1 MKLGYYKENEVCLR
15 AKIDYKNPN
24 PTLRDPAIYRI
35 RYTSHPHAKD
45 NWCIYPLYDYTH
57 CICDSVE
64 GISHSCC
71 TLEFEVRRDLYYWFL
86 KELNLYKPFVW
97 EFSRLNI
104 SNTVLSKRRLH
115 HLVFEKIVDGW
126 DDPRILTLNGLRRR
140 GYTADSINAFCD
152 LISVTRRGNEN
163 VIGMHVLESCVRKDL
178 DVKANRTMAILDPI
192 VAIIDNVEDDYS
204 EVLEVPLIPR
214 NLEKGSRKILLT
226 KKIYLDKSDVKY
238 YLKLFIELLTI
249 QTFGEL
255 LQVKLLA
262 WNNVGHS
269 KLWVSQ
275 KMKFIWKD

>member
-192 VAIIDNVEDDYS
+192 LAIIDNVQDNFS

-214 NLEKGSRKILLT
+214 APEKGSRKILLT

-238 YLKLFIELLTI
+238 YL
-249 QTFGEL
+249 
-255 LQVKLLA
+255 
-262 WNNVGHS
+262 
-269 KLWVSQ
+269 
-275 KMKFIWKD
+275 M